1 MLIENIV
8 LHQQAIENENRKKE
22 KKRMIKA
29 KFEKESYAIKGAR
42 AKVEADIEMK
52 GTFGVVRDE
61 LIEGIIK
68 MIRAFF
74 REKNFKKSSCMEFV
88 RFLIDVLEEEF
99 LKEEGKNKKRT
110 GKEKG

>member
-1 MLIENIV
+1 
-8 LHQQAIENENRKKE
+8 
-22 KKRMIKA
+22 MIKA

-42 AKVEADIEMK
+42 AKVKADIEMK
-52 GTFGVVRDE
+52 GTLGVVRDE

-74 REKNFKKSSCMEFV
+74 REKNLKKGSCMEFV

-99 LKEEGKNKKRT
+99 LKEEGKNKKIT
-110 GKEKG
+110 GKEKGVKWSKEINL